1 MLERKF
7 RILSQKKLQNS
18 LIFFRFSVHNL
29 DGLFHKVNPA
39 FTSVLGM
46 KTRNRGNAFID
57 FVHQKK
63 IHKTIMEV
71 EISGFKAD
79 HKF

>member
-1 MLERKF
+1 
-7 RILSQKKLQNS
+7 
-18 LIFFRFSVHNL
+18 
-29 DGLFHKVNPA
+29 
-39 FTSVLGM
+39 M